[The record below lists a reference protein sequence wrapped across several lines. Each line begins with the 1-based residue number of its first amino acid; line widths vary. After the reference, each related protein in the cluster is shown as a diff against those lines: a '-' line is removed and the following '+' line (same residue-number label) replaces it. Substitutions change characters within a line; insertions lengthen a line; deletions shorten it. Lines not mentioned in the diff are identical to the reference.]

1 MALFLAMVGRV
12 DADGRSFAARS
23 AVRSLERYLP
33 LPLRS
38 LSLVTVGPPAPVR
51 DRAPFAQPPPPRR
64 RRRPPLLLPRPMEDR
79 SRISAPHS
87 KLHLCSPLLS
97 PPFWMR
103 CVSDFCTGSSRP
115 LLPSFLPSFLLPPR
129 PRPSLV
135 RDVEVHLERKNGSAN
150 RMQRMG
156 WETDSS
162 SCMNSIFCRE
172 GSFGKT

>member
-23 AVRSLERYLP
+23 AVRVRSLERYLP

-87 KLHLCSPLLS
+87 KLHLRSPLLS

-115 LLPSFLPSFLLPPR
+115 LLPSFLPSSSPLVR
-129 PRPSLV
+129 VRPSCVMWKCIWSAKTARPTECSEWDGRPTRV
-135 RDVEVHLERKNGSAN
+135 RV
-150 RMQRMG
+150 
-156 WETDSS
+156 
-162 SCMNSIFCRE
+162 
-172 GSFGKT
+172 